1 MLGRQPEIVKVSAEV
16 GFEPGGTY
24 FTGYSMGSVNSAFM
38 MVTLVDVSARGR
50 DIWQVI
56 DGVRDEALRTIPGI
70 RRLTIK
76 EMGADVM
83 ASSAAPVQVI
93 FHGRTSSGSTRSA
106 SRRGVWP
113 RTSRACTR
121 WRRPGP

>member
-1 MLGRQPEIVKVSAEV
+1 MRQPEIMKVSSEI

-24 FTGYSMGSVNSAFM
+24 FTGYSMGLVNAAFM
-38 MVTLVDVSARGR
+38 MVTLVDLSERRR

-56 DGVRDEALRTIPGI
+56 DSVRDEAMRTVPGI

-83 ASSAAPVQVI
+83 ASSAVPVQVI
-93 FHGRTSSGSTRSA
+93 FFGPDLAKLAEMGEQARKLA
-106 SRRGVWP
+106 E
-113 RTSRACTR
+113 AI
-121 WRRPGP
+121 PGFHQV